1 MGELFGTD
9 GIRGKV
15 NVYPIVPELVLQL
28 GKAIAAMFDTSDA
41 RKSGILIGKDTRQS
55 GAMLE
60 KALTSGLVSA
70 GMNVFHLGL
79 IPTPAVAHLTRSMK
93 ATMGIML
100 TASHNP
106 FHDNGIKMFD
116 GLGFKLSDRI
126 ESKIERL
133 LLDKTSKDSHV
144 QVDHLGKAQS
154 VEDSSRLYIDYVK
167 NTIDNQ
173 NLNGLKIVLDCANGA
188 SYLVG
193 NSIFSELGVEVV
205 ETAVDPDGLN
215 INNNCGAL
223 YPETL
228 SGLVQQHGADVGI
241 AFDGDADRVV
251 FCDAEGK
258 VLDGDRILAMC
269 ALDYERRGYLSKN
282 TLVVTVLSN
291 LGLHE
296 AMKSNNIR
304 VVTTAVGDRYIVQKM
319 RSAGYNLGGEKSGHI
334 IFMNHSTT
342 GDGIIGALQ
351 VLKIMKETGQPL
363 SELSE
368 CMHEYPHRMVSINVR
383 KKRPLGEL
391 VRLSEATSE
400 CKAELGDHGRVLIRY
415 SGTEKKIRLLIE
427 SQEEKQ
433 VQKWIDTLVT
443 LIRQEIGT

>member
-296 AMKSNNIR
+296 AMK
-304 VVTTAVGDRYIVQKM
+304 
-319 RSAGYNLGGEKSGHI
+319 
-334 IFMNHSTT
+334 
-342 GDGIIGALQ
+342 
-351 VLKIMKETGQPL
+351 
-363 SELSE
+363 
-368 CMHEYPHRMVSINVR
+368 
-383 KKRPLGEL
+383 
-391 VRLSEATSE
+391 
-400 CKAELGDHGRVLIRY
+400 
-415 SGTEKKIRLLIE
+415 
-427 SQEEKQ
+427 
-433 VQKWIDTLVT
+433 
-443 LIRQEIGT
+443 